1 MFWES
6 ANIFLPSWLKKI
18 SILYYL
24 RSMSPVDAG
33 FYEVGA
39 LIGSVV
45 DPVSVPVAIV
55 CLFAITGA
63 LLVLA
68 SKELSRSE
76 VSYSSD

>member
-1 MFWES
+1 
-6 ANIFLPSWLKKI
+6 
-18 SILYYL
+18 
-24 RSMSPVDAG
+24 MSPVDPG

-39 LIGSVV
+39 LIGGVV

-55 CLFAITGA
+55 CLLAITGA